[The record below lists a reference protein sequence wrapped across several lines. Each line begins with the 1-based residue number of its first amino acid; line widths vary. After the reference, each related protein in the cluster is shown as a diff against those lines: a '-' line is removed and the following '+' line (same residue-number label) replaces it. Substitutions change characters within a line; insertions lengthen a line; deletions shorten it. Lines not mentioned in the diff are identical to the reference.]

1 MTLEAGRDLLHY
13 RIVDKIGEGGM
24 GVVWRAE
31 DTSLGREVA
40 IKVLPPTWVGDAE
53 RLQRFE
59 REARLLASLNHPNV
73 ATVHGLH
80 EAETATGPVRFI
92 AMEYVPGED
101 LAARLERGPLG
112 LEQALGTARRIAR
125 GLEAAHAAGVVHR
138 DLKPANIRMTP
149 DGNIKVLDFGLAKGA
164 LAEISGDPEL
174 SPTLTSAGT
183 QAGVVLGTAAYMS
196 PEQAKGQVVD
206 RRADVWAF
214 GVVLY
219 EMLTGAGAFRGDSI
233 ADTMASVLK
242 LEPDFDKLPSDT
254 PVGVRRVLRRCLQ
267 KNPDR
272 RLHSIADARIEIEEA
287 ELEVPPDSER
297 SATSGGGKPTAPLR
311 RRAFLLLAGAGL
323 GLVVGALIWSLL
335 AHDAPSRNAGGS
347 NSVRRSV
354 IPLPVGEPLN
364 RGNNIAISPDGSVLA
379 LNAGLDEKS
388 HLYLR
393 RLDSFEMEVIP
404 GTEGAE
410 FPFFSPDGEH
420 LGFFAGGALKK
431 VSLRGGGSDVTV
443 LCDVPVAGSGAWD
456 ASGWIY
462 FTFGE
467 SRLARVRD
475 DGGDPQELGDAGD
488 VYNVHPLPG
497 GRGILLTL
505 QSADSPSI
513 RKDTSTIAVLG
524 PDGKT
529 VTPVIDGGYNA
540 RYLAS
545 GHLVFMRG
553 GGLYA
558 VPFDLDRLEATPP
571 AVSVQPGVWTD
582 SIWAIARYDA
592 SSDGTLVFVSG
603 GDFARTVP
611 TWVDLETG
619 AEEPLEIPP
628 GVYNNFDLSP
638 DGTQLAIQNAGGSQD
653 QVYVYDSRR
662 GTFTRLTQGGANIY
676 PVWSLDGREVFFA
689 SNRDGKGFRLYRQPV
704 DGSAPA
710 SRLLTDEQEGS
721 METSIRY
728 PCSVTPD
735 GNFLMI
741 FTWAH
746 PTRGGDLWKVP
757 LHESG
762 DPEVVLATEA
772 NEIIPQ
778 VSPDG
783 RWLAYLSNQTGPY
796 RILVRPFPG
805 VKLRKWVVS
814 SGSNGFDPRWSSS
827 GDALLYR
834 EGVGRLMRAPVGV
847 GDEFTPG
854 VGRVL
859 IETDFHDAAG
869 SSFAVSP
876 DGRRVLLNKPV
887 DVSFWDGAPV
897 SLVTGWGV
905 EVSKAVGAGVD

>member
-1 MTLEAGRDLLHY
+1 
-13 RIVDKIGEGGM
+13 M

-40 IKVLPPTWVGDAE
+40 IKVLPPNWVGDAE

-80 EAETATGPVRFI
+80 EADTKTGPVRFI

-101 LAARLERGPLG
+101 LATRLHRGPLD
-112 LEQALGTARRIAR
+112 LELVLGTARRIAL

-164 LAEISGDPEL
+164 LSEISGDPES

-196 PEQAKGQVVD
+196 PEQAKGYAVD

-254 PVGVRRVLRRCLQ
+254 PAGVRRVLRRCLQ
-267 KNPDR
+267 KDPDR
-272 RLHSIADARIEIEEA
+272 RLHAIADARIEIEEVDLDGQA
-287 ELEVPPDSER
+287 NGGEV
-297 SATSGGGKPTAPLR
+297 ATFGDGEPTAR
-311 RRAFLLLAGAGL
+311 WRARALPLLATAGL

-335 AHDAPSRNAGGS
+335 AHDAPSRNAGGA

-364 RGNNIAISPDGSVLA
+364 RGNSIVISPDGTALA
-379 LNAGLDEKS
+379 LNAGHDEKS
-388 HLYLR
+388 QLFIR
-393 RLDSFEMEVIP
+393 RLDSFEMEIIP
-404 GTEGAE
+404 GTEGAG

-443 LCDVPVAGSGAWD
+443 LCDVSVAGSGAWD

-462 FTFGE
+462 FTFGT
-467 SRLARVRD
+467 SRLARVRE
-475 DGGDPQELGDAGD
+475 DGGDPQELGDVGN
-488 VYNVHPLPG
+488 VYHVQALPE

-505 QSADSPSI
+505 LRADTPSI
-513 RKDTSTIAVLG
+513 RKDTATIAVLA

-529 VTPVIDGGYNA
+529 VKPVLEGGYNA
-540 RYLAS
+540 RYLQS
-545 GHLVFMRG
+545 GHLVFVRG
-553 GGLYA
+553 GGLFA
-558 VPFDLDRLEATPP
+558 VPFDLDRLEAAPP

-582 SIWAIARYDA
+582 SIWAKARYDV
-592 SSDGTLVFVSG
+592 SFDGTLVYVSG
-603 GDFARTVP
+603 GDFAWTVP
-611 TWVDLETG
+611 TWIDLETG
-619 AEEPLEIPP
+619 AEEPLGVPP

-638 DGTQLAIQNAGGSQD
+638 DGTQLAIQNTSGAQD
-653 QVYVYDSRR
+653 QVYVFDSVR
-662 GTFTRLTQGGANIY
+662 GTFARLTLDGANTH
-676 PVWSLDGREVFFA
+676 PVWSHDGHEVFFA
-689 SNRDGKGFRLYRQPV
+689 SSRDGKGYRLYRKPV
-704 DGSAPA
+704 DGSAQA
-710 SRLLTDEQEGS
+710 TRVLTDEQEAP
-721 METSIRY
+721 METDLHY
-728 PCSVTPD
+728 PSSVTPD
-735 GNFLMI
+735 GDFLLI
-741 FTWAH
+741 YTWGH

-757 LHESG
+757 LRGSG
-762 DPEVVLATEA
+762 DPEAVLATEA
-772 NEIIPQ
+772 NDIIPQ

-783 RWLAYLSNQTGPY
+783 KWMSFLTDRAGPF
-796 RILVRPFPG
+796 RIMVRPFPDVG
-805 VKLRKWVVS
+805 LREWVVS
-814 SGSNGFDPRWSSS
+814 TGGGLDPRWSPR

-834 EGVGRLMRAPVGV
+834 EGLGRLLRVPVSG
-847 GDEFTPG
+847 GDEFAPG
-854 VGRVL
+854 VAREL
-859 IETDFHDAAG
+859 LKTNFHDSLG

-876 DGRRVLLNKPV
+876 DGKRVLVNKPV
-887 DVSFWDGAPV
+887 DVSIWDETPV
-897 SLVTGWGV
+897 SLVTGWAE
-905 EVSKAVGAGVD
+905 EVSRVVWARAD